1 MRKQY
6 YCVSGYQ
13 FTKLTSG
20 IRNEKQTVMR
30 PDTGQAATAH

>member
-20 IRNEKQTVMR
+20 IRNEKQTV
-30 PDTGQAATAH
+30 GQIQQ

>member
-13 FTKLTSG
+13 FIKLTSG
-20 IRNEKQTVMR
+20 IRNEKQTV
-30 PDTGQAATAH
+30 GQIQQ